1 MKSQPLKDVQRCHR
15 RGGCH
20 QGRSPAQEFGGSGLA
35 HVDLGDLTGN
45 SWVTEFLEISLWL
58 CQNSYWK
65 WPFIVDFPIENGD
78 FP

>member
-1 MKSQPLKDVQRCHR
+1 MIRGLKSLQDLPGDPLRSLSSGPASFAEKD
-15 RGGCH
+15 
-20 QGRSPAQEFGGSGLA
+20 
-35 HVDLGDLTGN
+35 DMNT
-45 SWVTEFLEISLWL
+45 LWL